1 MHKSNLD
8 VLRALAVSCVLIHH
22 LTLTLHFYTGF
33 MPVRFLDYFRA
44 LGHAGV
50 LAFFV
55 HTSLVLM
62 YSLERMHRAGGD
74 VTFAFYIRRFFRIY
88 PLAIFAILIALAFHF
103 PSKTWENPDIITHKV
118 IAANLLL
125 VQNIF
130 TKKQVLGP
138 LWSLPYE
145 VQMYVVLPA
154 LFLLARGRQAITRL
168 LMLFGAFCALGVLIQ
183 VKTGH
188 LNMAEYV
195 PCFIA
200 GVLCY
205 ALRNSIP
212 QKVVSYAWMPFLLVL
227 IAVFVGTIR
236 QGDEPLYWSGW
247 IYCLILGL
255 AINLFRD
262 SKVRLL
268 NTSAEK
274 IALYSYGIYLLHQIV
289 LSIVFERMGIRNV
302 ALGSA
307 LFFGLTEVFAI
318 AAFHFVESPLMD
330 LGRKLSAHELLRPSP
345 DPGSLE
351 PAP

>member
-1 MHKSNLD
+1 MHRSNLD
-8 VLRALAVSCVLIHH
+8 ILRSIAVGCVVVHH

-62 YSLERMHRAGGD
+62 YSLERMHRACGK
-74 VTFAFYIRRFFRIY
+74 VTLAFYIRRFFRIY

-103 PSKTWENPDIITHKV
+103 PSKTWGVPDVVTRKV
-118 IAANLLL
+118 IVANLLL
-125 VQNIF
+125 IQNIS

-154 LFLLARGRQAITRL
+154 LFLLARGRQAVVRL
-168 LMLFGAFCALGVLIQ
+168 LLLFIAFCALGVFVQI
-183 VKTGH
+183 KTGH

-195 PCFIA
+195 PCFIS

-205 ALRNSIP
+205 ALRNKVP
-212 QKVVSYAWMPFLLVL
+212 QKITAYAWVPFLLAV
-227 IAVFVGTIR
+227 IAVFVGTIK

-247 IYCLILGL
+247 LYCLLLGF

-268 NTSAEK
+268 NVSADK
-274 IALYSYGIYLLHQIV
+274 VALYSYGIYLLHQIV
-289 LSIVFERMGIRNV
+289 LSIVFQRIGIRNV
-302 ALGSA
+302 PLGIA
-307 LFFGLTEVFAI
+307 LFVPMTVAFAV
-318 AAFHFVESPLMD
+318 AAFHLVEAPLME
-330 LGRKLSAHELLRPSP
+330 LGKKLSAHELFRPSP
-345 DPGSLE
+345 DSSRLE